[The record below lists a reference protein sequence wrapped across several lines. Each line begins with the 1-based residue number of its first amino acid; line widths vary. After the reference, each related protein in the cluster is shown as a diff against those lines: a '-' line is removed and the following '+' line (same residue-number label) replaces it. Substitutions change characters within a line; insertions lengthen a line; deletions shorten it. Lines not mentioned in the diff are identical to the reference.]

1 VIDVI
6 LQVAQVLGGDN
17 SEIGMILQTLFSL
30 SFIIYLFYAQRIQA
44 MTMLRQVEVTLRKV
58 KTIKDE
64 GRRVAIEMVKEVGKP
79 ERDPTPDVD
88 RFLEQFVIS
97 PVSMDPAGIMGK
109 LDQLINVSDYTNE
122 AEVKAIAPQAT
133 ETEAHNIEN
142 LLGAAHALN
151 YYYKAIRHFYLL
163 GKKTMNVYIIMQ
175 IHMILPLIMKEIEA
189 TSSAIQA
196 FRNGMP
202 IGDGVGPLVVSKLM
216 RGHEL
221 IDVARET
228 VAAWVPYEGR
238 TLILLKAKGPGG
250 SVGKPGDGVAKI
262 LGDDKKEKKITA
274 VIMIDAAGKLEG
286 EPVGEI
292 AEGFGAAI
300 GGVGVEKYK
309 IEEAVKARNI
319 PMYAI
324 AIKQD
329 ISHVI
334 APLVEELYKATD
346 KALESVKRIVTE
358 RTQEGDYI
366 LVAGIGNTMGI
377 AQ

>member
-1 VIDVI
+1 MI
-6 LQVAQVLGGDN
+6 LQVAQVLGGEN
-17 SEIGMILQTLFSL
+17 SDIGMILQTLFSL

-216 RGHEL
+216 RGHEI

-250 SVGKPGDGVAKI
+250 SVGKPGAGVAKI

>member
-1 VIDVI
+1 MI

-17 SEIGMILQTLFSL
+17 SDIGMILQTLFSL

-216 RGHEL
+216 RGHEI

-262 LGDDKKEKKITA
+262 LGDDKKEKKIKA

-309 IEEAVKARNI
+309 IEEAVKARDI

-346 KALESVKRIVTE
+346 TALESVKRIVTE
-358 RTQEGDYI
+358 RTQEGDYV

>member
-1 VIDVI
+1 MI

-216 RGHEL
+216 RGHEI

-346 KALESVKRIVTE
+346 TALESVKRIVTE
-358 RTQEGDYI
+358 RTQEGDYV

>member
-1 VIDVI
+1 MI

-17 SEIGMILQTLFSL
+17 SDIGMILQTLFSL

-64 GRRVAIEMVKEVGKP
+64 GRRVSIEMVKEVGKP

-109 LDQLINVSDYTNE
+109 LDQLISVSDYTNE

-175 IHMILPLIMKEIEA
+175 IHMILPMIMKEIEA

-216 RGHEL
+216 RGHEI

-250 SVGKPGDGVAKI
+250 SVGKPGAGVAKI
-262 LGDDKKEKKITA
+262 LSDDKKEKKIKA

-358 RTQEGDYI
+358 RTQEGDYV

>member
-1 VIDVI
+1 MI
-6 LQVAQVLGGDN
+6 LQVAQVLGGEN
-17 SEIGMILQTLFSL
+17 SDIGMILQTLFSL

-216 RGHEL
+216 RGHEI

-262 LGDDKKEKKITA
+262 LGDDKKEKKIKA

-358 RTQEGDYI
+358 RTQEGDYV

>member
-1 VIDVI
+1 MI
-6 LQVAQVLGGDN
+6 LQVAQVLGGEN
-17 SEIGMILQTLFSL
+17 SDIGMILQTLFSL

-216 RGHEL
+216 RGHEV

-262 LGDDKKEKKITA
+262 LGDDKKEKKIKA

-358 RTQEGDYI
+358 RTQEGDYV

>member
-1 VIDVI
+1 MI
-6 LQVAQVLGGDN
+6 LQVAQVLGGEN
-17 SEIGMILQTLFSL
+17 SDIGMILQTLFSL

-216 RGHEL
+216 RGHEI

-309 IEEAVKARNI
+309 IEEAVKARDI

-334 APLVEELYKATD
+334 APMVEELHKATD
-346 KALESVKRIVTE
+346 KALDSMRRIVME
-358 RTQEGDYI
+358 RTQEGDYV

>member
-1 VIDVI
+1 
-6 LQVAQVLGGDN
+6 
-17 SEIGMILQTLFSL
+17 MILQTLFSL

-216 RGHEL
+216 RGHEI

-262 LGDDKKEKKITA
+262 LGDDKKEKNIKA

-358 RTQEGDYI
+358 RTQEGDYV

>member
-1 VIDVI
+1 MI
-6 LQVAQVLGGDN
+6 LQVAQVLGGEN
-17 SEIGMILQTLFSL
+17 SDIGMILQTLFSL

-109 LDQLINVSDYTNE
+109 LDQLISVSDYTNE

-175 IHMILPLIMKEIEA
+175 IHMILPMIMKEIEA
-189 TSSAIQA
+189 TSAAIQA

-202 IGDGVGPLVVSKLM
+202 IGDGVGALVVSKLM
-216 RGHEL
+216 RGHEI

-250 SVGKPGDGVAKI
+250 SVGKPGAGVAKI
-262 LGDDKKEKKITA
+262 LGDDKKEKKIKA

-309 IEEAVKARNI
+309 IEEAVKARGI

-334 APLVEELYKATD
+334 APMVEELYKATD
-346 KALESVKRIVTE
+346 TALESVKRIVTE
-358 RTQEGDYI
+358 RTQEGDYV

>member
-1 VIDVI
+1 MI
-6 LQVAQVLGGDN
+6 LQVAQVLGGEN
-17 SEIGMILQTLFSL
+17 SDIGMILQTLFSL

-221 IDVARET
+221 VDVARET

-250 SVGKPGDGVAKI
+250 SVGKPGAGVAKI
-262 LGDDKKEKKITA
+262 LGDDKKEKKIKA

-358 RTQEGDYI
+358 RTQEGDYV